1 MKKNKLLFFF
11 IFLVILVFG
20 VNAKAETL
28 TGQAQVQNLGW
39 QTSKTVNENQILD
52 IGTVG
57 KGLRME
63 AAKFSTSG
71 SISGGISYQAQV
83 QNISWQSA
91 VSNGQI
97 AGTVGQALRMETIKI
112 SLTGSLTTSYD
123 VYYRSQVQN
132 DGWLGWTKDGN
143 PSGTIGKSQ
152 RLEDLQIV
160 LVKKGSTLPIMV
172 DTTKN
177 PCISVDDPL
186 QTYQT
191 IKSTSVYNSGTD
203 ARNYQYFALKEN
215 NRSDGLY
222 SAPYATSNVAD
233 IPNTNAKNQNKTI
246 VYADKAVTLSNGS
259 SFTHIN
265 LNGTWYWVDS
275 RALSWEQ
282 ALPFASHPIQA
293 NSYNSSGQ
301 IVYYS
306 NSKYSAQ
313 VDQAATYWNQVL
325 GTTVFVKTTNAS
337 ASNMNVKISDVQN
350 GATGDDAYLMDTY
363 PYKGLMFVNTSL
375 IGQNVNITIDGKPKN
390 FNYSSLTVI
399 KNSFVHEFGHTLGLD
414 HTGSTDDSGAVT
426 KWSWSDK
433 TDIMWAINYS
443 GDKTSQTILTTQ
455 DIAAAKLVRSLKM
468 YYNTTKPAYYA
479 TTTSK
484 NSTNNVVNNPEEQS
498 DILYPS
504 SSLGE

>member
-71 SISGGISYQAQV
+71 SISGGISYQVQV

-143 PSGTIGKSQ
+143 PSGTVGQ
-152 RLEDLQIV
+152 ALRLEDLQVV
-160 LVKKGSTLPIMV
+160 LVKKGSALPITV
-172 DTTKN
+172 DATKN
-177 PCISVDDPL
+177 PCISADDPL

-233 IPNTNAKNQNKTI
+233 IPNTNAKNYNKTI

-282 ALPFASHPIQA
+282 TAILSHPVLSY

-301 IVYYS
+301 IIYYS
-306 NSKYSAQ
+306 ESKYSAQ

-325 GTTVFVKTTNAS
+325 GTTVFVKSTSAS
-337 ASNMNVKISDVQN
+337 ASNLTLKISDVTN
-350 GATGDDAYLMDTY
+350 GTSGQSAYLMGTY
-363 PYKGLMFVNTSL
+363 GKYGLMFVNLSFIGKNQNGLNYTS
-375 IGQNVNITIDGKPKN
+375 T
-390 FNYSSLTVI
+390 SVI
-399 KNSFVHEFGHTLGLD
+399 KNIFIHELGHTLGLD
-414 HTGSTDDSGAVT
+414 HTGDNNRDSNGNLLSSYVG
-426 KWSWSDK
+426 WSWSDK
-433 TDIMWAINYS
+433 SDIMWATNIS
-443 GDKTSQTILTTQ
+443 GDSSSQTILTAQ
-455 DIAAAKLVRSLKM
+455 DISAAKLVRNLKM
-468 YYNTTKPAYYA
+468 FYNTAKPLLYEK
-479 TTTSK
+479 TITDDSP
-484 NSTNNVVNNPEEQS
+484 NSSAGYFAVM
-498 DILYPS
+498 YP
-504 SSLGE
+504 GK